1 MKIAL
6 RIAMILGL
14 AVTPMVISGAPASAA
29 AKPAT
34 AAAFQCVT
42 HSSGNSASGY
52 CDNYGGF
59 YQIVIRCWPDTGDPG
74 VDDRTFYGSFKYG
87 GSASYKS
94 CPDYYYLDDYHLN
107 LF

>member
-1 MKIAL
+1 MRNRGSA
-6 RIAMILGL
+6 
-14 AVTPMVISGAPASAA
+14 ASA
-29 AKPAT
+29 
-34 AAAFQCVT
+34 
-42 HSSGNSASGY
+42 SALPRRGDESGY
-52 CDNYGGF
+52 CDNYDGF

-107 LF
+107 LI